1 MIRIR
6 KLTDG
11 ITLSNIHVF
20 FTFPS
25 RPADVL
31 FLVQT
36 PIQITCGI
44 RHHDSS
50 VPKSPVFVFHD
61 HYFVECLS
69 IRICLMVFSRLN
81 LSDIY
86 MFSKEQ

>member
-25 RPADVL
+25 SPADVL
-31 FLVQT
+31 FLIQT
-36 PIQITCGI
+36 PIQTTCGI
-44 RHHDSS
+44 RHQDSS
-50 VPKSPVFVFHD
+50 VPESPVFIFHD

-69 IRICLMVFSRLN
+69 IRICPMVFSQLN
-81 LSDIY
+81 SSDIY
-86 MFSKEQ
+86 VFSKEQ